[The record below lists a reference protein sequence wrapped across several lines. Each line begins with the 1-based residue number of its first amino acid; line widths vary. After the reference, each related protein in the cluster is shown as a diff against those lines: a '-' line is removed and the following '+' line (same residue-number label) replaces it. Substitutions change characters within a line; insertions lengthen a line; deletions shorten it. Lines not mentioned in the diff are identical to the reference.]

1 MRTTLALLAMGAG
14 VLASTACAST
24 VSTPT
29 GLSDSQ
35 SSLLSSS
42 AVPQP
47 SATMLRR
54 PAFGLKPR
62 GWLDAKRATGALIY
76 VAGGNQVAIF
86 REIDGKPVGAI
97 TDGVG
102 GAYGL
107 FADGKGGLYVAN
119 DSTITAYRPGAVH
132 PWITYADTNSPL
144 YVVTDHSGRVYAAN
158 RNGTVTEYPR
168 QQTTPDIRI
177 KTPGVEADGINVDH
191 ASNLYVAYRG
201 RQGHGSIE
209 EFAPNSTDGRI
220 LGMNVWAPQ
229 GLQIDRS
236 GNIIVVETG
245 NATIDIF
252 PPGKTHPSQVVN
264 TDPFTTQIVLGGN
277 QRNIY
282 YSNYADHNVY
292 FSAYP
297 PGGFREKVVTGLD
310 YSQGMALSHEER

>member
-1 MRTTLALLAMGAG
+1 MRRTLALLAMGAG

-24 VSTPT
+24 VSTPI
-29 GLSDSQ
+29 GSSDSQ

-42 AVPQP
+42 VVPRP
-47 SATMLRR
+47 SPTLLER
-54 PAFGLKPR
+54 PSRGAKPR
-62 GWLDAKRATGALIY
+62 GWLDAKNATGALVY

-86 REIDGKPVGAI
+86 RERDAKPVGAI

-107 FADGKGGLYVAN
+107 FADAKGGLYVAN
-119 DSTITAYRPGAVH
+119 TTTITAYRPGAIH
-132 PWITYADTNSPL
+132 PWITYTDTASPL

-168 QQTTPDIRI
+168 QQTTSDVTI
-177 KTPGVEADGINVDH
+177 KTPGHEADGINFDQ

-201 RQGHGSIE
+201 RAVDSIE
-209 EFAPNSTDGRI
+209 EFSPHSTNGRI
-220 LGMNVWAPQ
+220 LGMHVSSPQ

-236 GNIIVVETG
+236 GNIIVVESG
-245 NATIDIF
+245 NGTVDVF
-252 PPGKTHPSQVVN
+252 PPGKNHPSQVVN
-264 TDPFTTQIVLGGN
+264 TGCCATQIVLGGN

-292 FSAYP
+292 ISPYP
-297 PGGFREKVVTGLD
+297 PGDFRVKIESGLD